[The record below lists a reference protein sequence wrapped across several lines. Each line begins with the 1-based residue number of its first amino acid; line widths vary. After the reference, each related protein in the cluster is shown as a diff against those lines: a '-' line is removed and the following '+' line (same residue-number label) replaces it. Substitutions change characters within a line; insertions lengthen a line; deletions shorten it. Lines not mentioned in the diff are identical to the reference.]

1 MNARYFTSEE
11 LAQIEQEDSLCL
23 LEAAQLQV
31 GQLRA
36 RSQQLS
42 ALREQIKPLQARITE
57 LESLLA
63 KAQREAKRQ
72 AAPFRVPEA
81 KRRQHPKR
89 PGRAVGH
96 PGSYRPRPTQIDQEI
111 TVPLEPCSCPQC
123 GGQGWSPP
131 RALEQYIEELPVIR
145 PQTTLLRTYEATCAG
160 CGQTVSSRHPLQVS
174 HATGAAG
181 THLGPRALA
190 LAADLSKAK
199 HLTLR
204 KTCAVLHDHFGLQ
217 LTAGGLCQ
225 ALARVAE
232 RLAPHYDQLQ
242 VELCQAPVVHVDE
255 TSWWVA
261 GASAWLWVF
270 THPRG
275 AFYLIC
281 QSRGREVLEAVLGF
295 VLQCLLVSDC
305 LSVYDLKGGLQQK
318 CYSHYLETIRK
329 ALESVPACGQE
340 PQAFLPQ
347 AKAILQCALAL
358 GKTRALD
365 SFDPAAFAQARQQL
379 NQEADALFALDH
391 TERQEEI
398 VYNRLTHQRDHLFTF
413 LDHPGV
419 DATNNLAERQL
430 RPAVIAR
437 KLSCGNKTMAGA
449 QTFQILASVAA
460 TCAQTGTSFIDCV
473 AAAVHVDSS

>member
-1 MNARYFTSEE
+1 M
-11 LAQIEQEDSLCL
+11 EQEDSLCL

-31 GQLRA
+31 RQLQARSWQLREM
-36 RSQQLS
+36 
-42 ALREQIKPLQARITE
+42 REQMKPLQARISE
-57 LESLLA
+57 LEKLLEE
-63 KAQREAKRQ
+63 AQREAKRQ

-81 KRRQHPKR
+81 KRCQSPKR

-96 PGSYRPRPTQIDQEI
+96 PGAYRPRPTQIDQEI
-111 TVPLEPCSCPQC
+111 TVPLEPCPCPQC
-123 GGQGWSPP
+123 GGQSWEEP
-131 RALEQYIEELPVIR
+131 REIEQYIEELPVIR
-145 PQTTLLRTYEATCAG
+145 PQVTRLRTYEATCTN
-160 CGQTVSSRHPLQVS
+160 CGQTVSSWHPLQVS
-174 HATGAAG
+174 HATGAAA

-190 LAADLSKAK
+190 LAADLNKDK
-199 HLTLR
+199 HLTTR
-204 KTCAVLHDHFGLQ
+204 KTCAVLRDHFGLK
-217 LTAGGLCQ
+217 LTPGGLCQ

-232 RLAPHYDQLQ
+232 RMAPQYEQLQ
-242 VELCQAPVVHVDE
+242 VDLCQAPVVHVDE

-275 AFYLIC
+275 TFYFIC

-295 VLQCLLVSDC
+295 APKCLLVSDC
-305 LSVYDLKGGLQQK
+305 LSVYDLKSGLQHK
-318 CYSHYLETIRK
+318 CYSHYLESIRK
-329 ALESVPACGQE
+329 ALEAAPASCQE

-347 AKAILQCALAL
+347 AKALLQRAIAL

-365 SFDPAAFAQARQQL
+365 PFAPAAFAQERQQL
-379 NQEADALFALDH
+379 NEDADALFALDH
-391 TERQEEI
+391 ADRQEEI
-398 VYNRLTHQRDHLFTF
+398 LYNRLTNQRDHLFTF

-449 QTFQILASVAA
+449 GSFQILASLAA
-460 TCAQTGTSFIDCV
+460 TCAQNHSSFIDCV
-473 AAAVHVDSS
+473 ASAVSLNSS

>member
-1 MNARYFTSEE
+1 VP
-11 LAQIEQEDSLCL
+11 
-23 LEAAQLQV
+23 AAK
-31 GQLRA
+31 
-36 RSQQLS
+36 RSQS
-42 ALREQIKPLQARITE
+42 
-57 LESLLA
+57 
-63 KAQREAKRQ
+63 
-72 AAPFRVPEA
+72 
-81 KRRQHPKR
+81 PKR
-89 PGRAVGH
+89 SGRAVGH
-96 PGSYRPRPTQIDQEI
+96 PGAYRPRPTQIDQEI
-111 TVPLEPCSCPQC
+111 TVPLEPCACSQC
-123 GGQGWSPP
+123 GGQSWSPL
-131 RALEQYIEELPVIR
+131 REREQYIEELPVIR
-145 PQTTLLRTYEATCAG
+145 PHVTRLRTYEATCAR

-232 RLAPHYDQLQ
+232 RLVPQYDQLQ

-270 THPRG
+270 THPLG
-275 AFYLIC
+275 TFYFIG

-305 LSVYDLKGGLQQK
+305 LSVYDLEHTLQHK
-318 CYSHYLETIRK
+318 CYSHYLEAIRK
-329 ALESVPACGQE
+329 ALESAPASCQE

-347 AKAILQCALAL
+347 AKALLQRALAL

-365 SFDPAAFAQARQQL
+365 AFDPVAFAQHRQQL
-379 NQEADALFALDH
+379 NQEADALFALPH
-391 TERQEEI
+391 AERQEEI
-398 VYNRLTHQRDHLFTF
+398 LYNRLTKQRAHLYTF

-437 KLSCGNKTMAGA
+437 KLSCGHKTMDGA
-449 QTFQILASVAA
+449 RTFQILASLAA
-460 TCAQTGTSFIDCV
+460 TCTQTGASFIDQV
-473 AAAVHVDSS
+473 ASAVTVDSS

>member
-1 MNARYFTSEE
+1 
-11 LAQIEQEDSLCL
+11 
-23 LEAAQLQV
+23 
-31 GQLRA
+31 
-36 RSQQLS
+36 
-42 ALREQIKPLQARITE
+42 
-57 LESLLA
+57 
-63 KAQREAKRQ
+63 
-72 AAPFRVPEA
+72 
-81 KRRQHPKR
+81 
-89 PGRAVGH
+89 VGH
-96 PGSYRPRPTQIDQEI
+96 PGAYRPRPIQIDQEI

-123 GGQGWSPP
+123 GGQSWSSP
-131 RALEQYIEELPVIR
+131 RELEQYIEEIPLTR
-145 PQTTLLRTYEATCAG
+145 PQVTRLRTYEATCTS
-160 CGQTVSSRHPLQVS
+160 CGETVSSRHPLQVS

-232 RLAPHYDQLQ
+232 RLAPQYDQLQ

-261 GASAWLWVF
+261 GSSAWLWVF

-275 AFYLIC
+275 TFYFIC

-295 VLQCLLVSDC
+295 VLKCLLVSDC
-305 LSVYDLKGGLQQK
+305 LSVYDLKDVLQQK

-329 ALESVPACGQE
+329 ALEAAPASCQE

-347 AKAILQCALAL
+347 AKALLRRAIAL

-365 SFDPAAFAQARQQL
+365 SFDPAAFAQERQQL
-379 NQEADALFALDH
+379 NAEADALFALDH
-391 TERQEEI
+391 AERQEEI
-398 VYNRLTHQRDHLFTF
+398 LYNRLTNQRDHLFTF

-449 QTFQILASVAA
+449 RTFQTLASLAA
-460 TCAQTGTSFIDCV
+460 TCTQVDTSFIDCV
-473 AAAVHVDSS
+473 AAAVTLDSS